1 MAKKEYQATA
11 KLFLDVSDAKSDA
24 KQFISDLKQQLS
36 SIETAADKMTVFK
49 DLVSYIAMIDKNL
62 ANLIA
67 KNGNAFK
74 HMFDGLDSNVHN
86 QFEELF
92 GISGENLKRLDM
104 LREKVASITDG
115 SKVGEVR
122 KVAEELNKLFVAV
135 GKEAPINIDDIKK
148 KATSEQ
154 INNIKSEF
162 INFEKLWAEKVSGL
176 KDNFNLSGIGIGSFS
191 EGVQNEIKKL
201 QDQITE
207 LKALRKELDSIL
219 QAKKDYDNFN
229 PLNLEF
235 NISQVE
241 ELINK
246 YKELDS
252 VSGSLQKGTKEY
264 YKNLAEKVKIG
275 LQLSMAQ
282 DSEQLDGVVA
292 TNIRKI
298 IDSDSFNNALSEFES
313 NFQNISVAYDE
324 IIQNTQQKI
333 KDTIQN
339 LTFGV
344 ENQDINDSILSYSK
358 LNKLVSEYYELKRKA
373 SGLDS
378 QSDEYKNILNRQRA
392 IQDEIQLAKQLN
404 EVEEDSLYSI
414 FDDMEENDTVESTN
428 VLTRLCDL
436 LGVKIPSAAESAGS
450 AVQGVSQQL
459 KAFYDLT
466 DEIRNKSFDFVGDAT
481 DNLKIGEYIERL
493 NSAKAALDEL
503 RDQGQL
509 TAEQIDQVNSAFNA
523 ANARL
528 VNSTVHY
535 SGYGYGRYDYS
546 YSEEY
551 EDAIRENDELRQRNS
566 ELEDQLKN
574 RSNMQSIST
583 TTGNETQATN
593 GVQVETAQLEE
604 LLKVITAVK
613 SAVEAKTTAF
623 REEAGVVDSVVNQE
637 IASLERLN
645 QYLNILKTTI
655 QSVFSGNNKK
665 IGFHYGNLEHY
676 IKTGEKSENFKYQGD
691 SLRTGNWGSFGTG
704 IYYLSDPNAFVG
716 SNTVPQKKLNNG
728 QKFYA
733 MDLSKYN
740 LYMAQTSEQAESLYN
755 FLNKL
760 QKFVLSASNYRGFDE
775 ELQGVNVDTL
785 YQEFQSVFKDV
796 SLPIETLQNFINKMR
811 GMVAGLDIDKNWATF
826 ENVDEV
832 LGGSDNIPTR
842 FMKSLGYQGVDT
854 SGTSW
859 DKLQHGSVIYDLDQA
874 NAYFKEFSSLND
886 LLEYYNQNVN
896 QAATAQ
902 SGLVATIDGWIEKLK
917 TVCDAI
923 TSIPASIGESTSA
936 LQSMAS
942 VLSEMAT
949 NAQTLKDNLDGVDN
963 IQVGDVVEQKTVQK
977 EDKPKFDV
985 IQENITKP
993 DYTIPN
999 VTTESEAAQLDALLE
1014 KINAVKAAVD
1024 TKTQAFEEEYV
1035 TVDGAVEAEIASL
1048 RQLEEYLIRL
1058 QGLIS
1063 SIFTG
1068 ETFKVEGLDGINNSN
1083 ESNNGQSIASIL
1095 QTIDADITSI
1105 YGVLEAYTG
1114 IKSDAKD
1121 SINQKEPV
1129 ANRRADQNVPEKD
1142 ATNLGAILQA
1152 VQSIDKR
1159 LSTNKPEDTQD
1170 ATKQNNNPNVESYA
1184 YDRTVQ
1190 GTNRLIGEI
1199 NSKLG
1204 NAGVLS
1210 ALVNN
1215 LGNAVTALQ
1224 NIAQGITPQNNN
1236 GNPQQGNG
1244 KKPNPLTV
1252 DEQAKQAYDA
1262 LGKSA
1267 EDASVR
1273 ITKTGNQ
1280 AITTTQKVGAEVAKV
1295 VKATVDGAATT
1306 TLAMSNANKL
1316 AMEKTKNEFEKFNQE
1331 GYFGYKFNKAGVNPE
1346 AQTLYSDY
1354 IDTYNKLQKA
1364 MQDYDSAMQSGLD
1377 TTNIQSNIDALQ
1389 SKLGSLETQ
1398 LVAIAN
1404 KSKSFLDKGT
1414 LFGNLNSNGI
1424 SNSADSLK
1432 QLITKTESLAV
1443 AFRGVYDDGRKV
1455 IYDVLDNGII
1465 KSYAVEVDEA
1475 TGNVRKMELS
1485 ELGLVNAMQNV
1496 NKAAKQRK
1504 ELDSVLGTSND
1515 VNKNAAL
1522 ITNYEKAKSDL
1533 DNAVQTAWTK
1543 AKQNGGIISQVDLDS
1558 IYAMS
1563 QEVMRLGS
1571 AIQSGYKK
1579 IANLRASG
1587 GIFNQL
1593 GGSVGDSVESRM
1605 RQYLNNTA
1613 TTNAQSVTNIQYDSA
1628 TKTMTA
1634 DLVDLSG
1641 AVTKVRLEYNELF
1654 DGIKT
1659 SSLKSTQAIDEIK
1672 KKMNSLDTSVNNAV
1686 QNGLINKNLQQYTEY
1701 EQAKAKFDKY
1711 TNDISVGN
1719 IRPDDASMQQWR
1731 DLRQAVLDAG
1741 EALLQVAANNKAA
1754 TNSFNAKKNS
1764 LLNNFANYKNK
1775 VLGKGF
1781 MTKGFENELGGLETQ
1796 LGNITD
1802 ESGLAKWEQSFAKL
1816 KNSIE
1821 LAKKSLADS
1830 QKLTLGD
1837 LSGRAEDIFKSS
1849 KIDKT
1854 SLNLDKDQ
1862 TSILAKYKEIQNE
1875 VAKCALAVKNGE
1887 QISTDAIE
1895 NNIKALMQEV
1905 DAYKQKNNIVNA
1917 QKAAPKAQVIATQQG
1932 KFNVLQERAQPY
1944 IGAGSTV
1951 VASGLAEYEAAL
1963 TRLKDLQNQFKSGQ
1977 SLTADQQAQFE
1988 QLKIKCNEAYTAL
2001 KKIIDASDKFN
2012 AAASDIDLI
2021 EKDTS
2026 LDAYNDRAEAL
2037 RNYVQETYGAS
2048 AAIGALNGDA
2058 TKLTFTIKNG
2068 DGTITNMTASL
2079 NAARTAIGATAGE
2092 TKKATTAVGKF
2103 VDELKGKTRGILTYL
2118 LSMTGFQE
2126 VWQQVRNGIQYVR
2139 DIDLALTE
2147 LKKVTNE
2154 TDETYNAFLQTT
2166 SKTAGIIGTTVS
2178 EFTNAT
2184 ADFARLG
2191 YDLTEA
2197 SNLAEAASIYK
2208 NVGDGITD
2216 ISQASESIISTMKAF
2231 GIEANDAMSIV
2242 DRFNEVGNN
2251 FAISSTGI
2259 GEAMQRS
2266 ASALYEAGNTIDESI
2281 ALITAANSVI
2291 QNPEQ
2296 VGTALKTLSLRL
2308 RGTKVELE
2316 EAGEDVDGMAEST
2329 SQLQAKLKALT
2340 HGKVDIMIDANAF
2353 KNPTQILRE
2362 MASAWKDMT
2371 DIERSGALELM
2382 GGKRQANILASIIK
2396 NFDTVEKVIE
2406 TSSNSAGSALKENE
2420 TYLDSIQGKIDQF
2433 KNSLQTMWMNFIN
2446 AKAVKFIV
2454 DLGTGLIKLI
2464 DKIGV
2469 LKTALA
2475 GAGVYFFAIKK
2486 NNPATMI
2493 KDLITSI
2500 QNYNNIVKQIGAINS
2515 MIGPVQGMSIDQFN
2529 TGPVNAYAA
2538 AVSALT
2544 AKQQA
2549 ATLAASGLNAEQI
2562 KAVLTAN
2569 GLDATNI
2576 KLAMSEAGVAQAK
2589 TQNTAATGLQ
2599 IAAAMKQQGI
2609 QLSQNAMNFLLEHS
2623 TEEVT
2628 KKVLAQA
2635 VAKGTLE
2642 HQDAVLIM
2650 RSMGIVAANKAQAFS
2665 WTALGTAIKGAFMF
2679 NPVGMILTIATTIA
2693 AIAIPVFKKFS
2704 NSAKELSEEVE
2715 RLGDTYKT
2723 TRKELSDN
2731 IETLSTPGDTNEYKS
2746 LIDEFEQ
2753 LTKGVNKYGENIS
2766 LTSDEYVRYKEICD
2780 AIVGINPDIAAG
2792 YDSATEAIGNNAGIL
2807 RQLIELQKEE
2817 ARLKAAEYVSYGA
2830 YSDNGNFEKMAE
2842 NAINEFNTAQ
2852 NKFEDAASNLDSDNS
2867 LANILANAFNWD
2879 IIGQRDVYGVTKKG
2893 DLAEYIM
2900 EIIGFSPDEINSIL
2914 ESYYDSI
2921 GQFDYDTWVSD
2932 YADKIVGSRTKIV
2945 DALEKANLNI
2955 SEADVITQE
2964 KYAAKVLENAG
2975 YDSWKPGS
2983 NNDYNDIIKQYTNK
2997 GKFDYSAFKL
3007 DYADEI
3013 AAYNQKFLKESTD
3026 DFNEFADGFK
3036 TISKNMNDARDG
3048 MIDAFLQVPYAL
3060 KDYENLSTGEQS
3072 FITEWIKNSELF
3084 KIDENTTQDD
3094 IVAAKQVII
3103 DTIDKIANDEYTV
3116 DIKGKKVTAQTILD
3130 QMVSI
3135 NPAEVNYEKYKT
3147 DMQAN
3152 INNLWKAIGAEN
3164 NTLGFTDKNALAIA
3178 LGYEFVFEEDTEG
3191 DNIDLCIKRIAE
3203 ITGQTEDEIRA
3214 WVDKQPAIKLTRAV
3228 EFYLS
3233 GGYDAVDTTDGK
3245 LSIDDAFGMASP
3257 VSASSKTA
3265 NVVST
3270 YSQLSDRISSYNDVL
3285 NQTNEVSADNI
3296 KITQE
3301 YKDSLTELGISTEDL
3316 NECFDDN
3323 DTLVVKNSKLL
3334 KKLVSEKKKE
3344 IAADVKLAKQQS
3356 QLEYYDLVNQLNDT
3370 LSATENLTDEN
3381 INAANSLL
3389 SQIDSVQR
3397 AIYQYQLLENSL
3409 LGAANAFDEFAKAQD
3424 VDAQNTYGDS
3434 YVEMAQTIYDAYYKT
3449 GEVGTEAVRAAVE
3462 ALIDPSVYAGL
3473 ERGSDAYNQAIYDA
3487 FNKTVLPTLTL
3498 DDDTLSIDFAS
3509 IEKFVKNG
3517 LGKIFTGT
3525 DIKDFDLKE
3534 GLNLEEAAE
3543 AMGMTA
3549 TQLYAM
3555 LAALKTYT
3563 GKDFLSE
3570 FDDSLS
3576 GDIMETTNQIENLNR
3591 EKLALLKEEDGA
3603 TKNADRIKEINKE
3616 LATLNSTMQGY
3627 GETAHTTWQEFSKN
3641 DKALQALAAIENKE
3655 QALTQEM
3662 AKELGINFDENSGK
3676 TVQQIYDELLLKQE
3690 ELGVPTD
3697 IVLQLASE
3705 NIQSEIDD
3713 LEKQLQEDGIDVEA
3727 NVKLNPENGEWEVI
3741 NGTNNAKLQEYVD
3754 LLNEQQAISTF
3765 LESGLN
3771 TTETYLS
3778 SIEGILQAIA
3788 NKIGVEKSEHN
3799 TKEKQQDQDSN
3810 NQPVAV
3816 DVPKTTYDDKMGF
3829 KEEQQSKQ
3837 EERKKKES
3845 SPEDNQR
3852 RNDLSTDIARE
3863 ERFKSNNREIVPEPL
3878 RPPEPDK
3885 KSQPTPEPP
3894 ASPQPS
3900 RGEIPS
3906 QYENGITLPVEKFEV
3921 EKAAEA
3927 LDPVTVPVEEFD
3939 TNSSDM
3945 PIAVDEPKTSVLP
3958 EQPIAVDIPKDP
3970 LEIKTTIEKDGIEG
3984 LKEINELQ
3992 NSIQENSD
4000 GTTVINENAFKS
4012 ALQDVGYTE
4021 DTINELIAKI
4031 QEYSDICTIIPDD
4044 PFGIQGADTSIN
4056 NVTASLDELGIA
4068 WNYVHDNFGNQIG
4081 INIEV
4086 KDLITALQEK
4096 GWTTEQI
4103 SAYLQTL
4110 SNSEN
4115 GLGIQIDG
4123 KINVDK
4129 NEIDEA
4135 IKASDDI
4142 PESENISISVND
4154 SKLRNVES
4162 RLNRLDGKTVKT
4174 YVDTYETT
4182 YVNRIVGGNGG
4193 HYSPANGTAHAQGTA
4208 FKGGDWRA
4216 KSTDKQ
4222 SLVGE
4227 LGTEILVRDGRW
4239 QTIGENGAEFT
4250 EVKKGDII
4258 FNHKQTEELLKNGY
4272 VTGRGKA
4279 FAEGTAYGGTPGD
4292 FAHQAPS
4299 LWTPAKPNRDKKK
4312 KKKRRS
4318 SGSGSSSSAEDTAD
4332 IFDWFEVRLEEI
4344 NEQLDLMNA
4353 RLENAVGISA
4363 KNSLLDQIINVNKNK
4378 LSTLRQGLDLYN
4390 DYANKLLEKIPEEYR
4405 RMAQDGAVAIEEFAG
4420 DADEQT
4426 LEAINNYREWAQRVA
4441 DLTQQMEELNT
4452 EISTLARQ
4460 KIDNI
4465 AQEHENRRS
4474 LRDSRI
4480 DQYEAYNSLL
4490 ETDVGFE
4497 SASIYQAMIDAN
4509 RENISILQEQR
4520 DAMQAELDAQV
4531 EAGNIEKYSQD
4542 WYDVVNDIA
4551 AVDTEIIG
4559 LRTDIEDYQDSINEL
4574 HWEKFDL
4581 LLSKLKAVSSE
4592 AKNLIDVLSNK
4603 DLVDKDTG
4611 EWTNE
4616 GITSLGLYAQQMEAA
4631 EIQAK
4636 KYEEE
4641 IRYLNNN
4648 WERLGYT
4655 EQEYI
4660 EKLDELKSGQY
4671 DAIQSYYDARDA
4683 IVDLNKER
4691 VDAIKKGIQKE
4702 IDAYEELINKKKEEL
4717 STEKDLYDF
4726 QKSIKQ
4732 QQKNIADIER
4742 KLAALSSDNS
4752 ASARAQR
4759 ARLQAELAE
4768 AQQELQDMYYDRSV
4782 SDQQDALDGELEN
4795 FRDTKDDE
4803 MEGLDEYLENTEQVV
4818 ADSLAVVQA
4827 NTDTVYQT
4835 LTAMGQEYGLSIT
4848 ESLTSPWQEGESAIQ
4863 AFSETFG
4870 ISMSATAD
4878 ELRQLETEFGE
4889 AMLEIERS
4897 GVEAV
4902 ESVGNSA
4909 GQYTNAE
4916 YTEPSTETPSNPP
4929 SQEETTE
4936 TNNPAQVAV
4945 GSKVKIKSSA
4955 KKYGGSSSNVSI
4967 PNWVKEKEYTVKQVG
4982 YNGKQVLLK
4991 EINSWVKISDL
5002 EGYAKGT
5009 TSIDK
5014 DQLALID
5021 ELGEELVINVQ
5032 NGKLKYMSKGSGV
5045 IPADLTSN
5053 LMEWGAINPQDMIE
5067 RNRPSTGVAPSI
5079 INNNVEFKVDASI
5092 GTLLKIDEF
5101 NGDDPDEVLKMINK
5115 ALDQHTKNLNSALR
5129 RYTR

>member
-24 KQFISDLKQQLS
+24 KKFVADLKRQLS

-49 DLVSYIAMIDKNL
+49 DLVGYIGQVDSALSALREKH
-62 ANLIA
+62 
-67 KNGNAFK
+67 GNAFD
-74 HMFDGLDSNVHN
+74 HMFDGMDENFRSE
-86 QFEELF
+86 FEKIF
-92 GISGENLKRLDM
+92 GMSGENLQRFDV
-104 LREKVASITDG
+104 LREKLETLTPKSGIKEIRKFATELNQLFSAIGEKSPLNIEDFSGRANQGHIDLIAGELSKFETQWANIITKFKGGFGTGNTGIASG
-115 SKVGEVR
+115 LKRG
-122 KVAEELNKLFVAV
+122 AEEIKIEINNFNEQIERLKKLKTDISSTLSDFNKFEEE
-135 GKEAPINIDDIKK
+135 GKLGIKFNVDDIKNSINEVVAAK
-148 KATSEQ
+148 EKLDKFVKDGGDVKSIDYQEILSDYLHTATYFANIYDNLAISSPGTNKEKIYKQ
-154 INNIKSEF
+154 IKSSLKKLNGESITISELRDVIDDDLAGELPKILSNFGTEIDSKIDGITTKVRELGEEF
-162 INFEKLWAEKVSGL
+162 RR
-176 KDNFNLSGIGIGSFS
+176 IGSDNSMAS
-191 EGVQNEIKKL
+191 EFVK
-201 QDQITE
+201 ITQE
-207 LKALRKELDSIL
+207 ANKSG
-219 QAKKDYDNFN
+219 QAIQKVMYH
-229 PLNLEF
+229 LGNLLSDANQARDTFGDMAYNLTDAASE
-235 NISQVE
+235 SA
-241 ELINK
+241 K
-246 YKELDS
+246 YKE
-252 VSGSLQKGTKEY
+252 
-264 YKNLAEKVKIG
+264 
-275 LQLSMAQ
+275 
-282 DSEQLDGVVA
+282 
-292 TNIRKI
+292 
-298 IDSDSFNNALSEFES
+298 
-313 NFQNISVAYDE
+313 
-324 IIQNTQQKI
+324 
-333 KDTIQN
+333 
-339 LTFGV
+339 
-344 ENQDINDSILSYSK
+344 
-358 LNKLVSEYYELKRKA
+358 
-373 SGLDS
+373 
-378 QSDEYKNILNRQRA
+378 
-392 IQDEIQLAKQLN
+392 
-404 EVEEDSLYSI
+404 
-414 FDDMEENDTVESTN
+414 
-428 VLTRLCDL
+428 
-436 LGVKIPSAAESAGS
+436 
-450 AVQGVSQQL
+450 
-459 KAFYDLT
+459 
-466 DEIRNKSFDFVGDAT
+466 
-481 DNLKIGEYIERL
+481 
-493 NSAKAALDEL
+493 
-503 RDQGQL
+503 
-509 TAEQIDQVNSAFNA
+509 
-523 ANARL
+523 
-528 VNSTVHY
+528 
-535 SGYGYGRYDYS
+535 YGYGILGGGLFGVSDLS
-546 YSEEY
+546 TI
-551 EDAIRENDELRQRNS
+551 DAQTVMGGKFL
-566 ELEDQLKN
+566 
-574 RSNMQSIST
+574 QSI
-583 TTGNETQATN
+583 
-593 GVQVETAQLEE
+593 
-604 LLKVITAVK
+604 
-613 SAVEAKTTAF
+613 
-623 REEAGVVDSVVNQE
+623 
-637 IASLERLN
+637 
-645 QYLNILKTTI
+645 
-655 QSVFSGNNKK
+655 
-665 IGFHYGNLEHY
+665 
-676 IKTGEKSENFKYQGD
+676 
-691 SLRTGNWGSFGTG
+691 
-704 IYYLSDPNAFVG
+704 
-716 SNTVPQKKLNNG
+716 
-728 QKFYA
+728 
-733 MDLSKYN
+733 DLSKYN
-740 LYMAQTSEQAESLYN
+740 MYMADTEERATNLIEFLSTLQKYAFKTAEPNYTG
-755 FLNKL
+755 FDDKL
-760 QKFVLSASNYRGFDE
+760 QNINL
-775 ELQGVNVDTL
+775 DTL
-785 YQEFQSVFKDV
+785 YDKFQVVFDESDLTKEKFNNFFDEMV
-796 SLPIETLQNFINKMR
+796 RLLQQ
-811 GMVAGLDIDKNWATF
+811 AGLKFDSESDELDFTSLGSLEDT
-826 ENVDEV
+826 ENI
-832 LGGSDNIPTR
+832 STR
-842 FMKSLGYQGVDT
+842 FMKMLGYQGVNVGGTSFDGMGQGSVLFDFDKSDIVGYFDT
-854 SGTSW
+854 IDQAMLDFQNRLNNTSW
-859 DKLQHGSVIYDLDQA
+859 DGANEQLIQYKNNISDIIARLQ
-874 NAYFKEFSSLND
+874 
-886 LLEYYNQNVN
+886 EYKTKYKG
-896 QAATAQ
+896 ADTIAQ
-902 SGLVATIDGWIEKLK
+902 FDVTIDRLSQVQTNI
-917 TVCDAI
+917 DD
-923 TSIPASIGESTSA
+923 
-936 LQSMAS
+936 
-942 VLSEMAT
+942 VLSGKSLSDGTDFKHITT
-949 NAQTLKDNLDGVDN
+949 NVQ
-963 IQVGDVVEQKTVQK
+963 QVGDATQEAADKLRLFYDLADSVQDGWMSGEMSDIEIGKYTERLNIAEQELKALGDQG
-977 EDKPKFDV
+977 V
-985 IQENITKP
+985 ITSEELEKVNNVITASRDALSGSAARNEQERESNAGRY
-993 DYTIPN
+993 DYTYA
-999 VTTESEAAQLDALLE
+999 SELYQAERENDALRQRNAVLEETQLQATIALLE
-1014 KINAVKAAVD
+1014 KKRLTYEDILALVKVYNDETKMKAAADSGDLDAYDKMFQIKRDIAKKLVPTDMMGIGNDSPDQWLSLIEMSAEEATQKLHELYVRWHALDGLESPTSLTDTEFAGTIGDTTQELNQLEELYGKLLAVKDAVD
-1024 TKTQAFEEEYV
+1024 AKTKAFEEEYV
-1035 TVDGAVEAEIASL
+1035 TVDGAVEAEIVSL

-1083 ESNNGQSIASIL
+1083 EANNGQSIASIL
-1095 QTIDADITSI
+1095 QTIDVNIASI
-1105 YGVLEAYTG
+1105 SGVLEAYTG

-1129 ANRRADQNVPEKD
+1129 TNRRADQNVPNEKD
-1142 ATNLGAILQA
+1142 ASNLGAILQA
-1152 VQSIDKR
+1152 VQSIDKH
-1159 LSTNKPEDTQD
+1159 LSINKPEDTQNV
-1170 ATKQNNNPNVESYA
+1170 TKQNNNPNVESYA
-1184 YDRTVQ
+1184 YDRTLQ

-1204 NAGVLS
+1204 SAGALS

-1224 NIAQGITPQNNN
+1224 NIAQGIIPQNNN
-1236 GNPQQGNG
+1236 GNPKQRNGN
-1244 KKPNPLTV
+1244 KPNPLTV

-1295 VKATVDGAATT
+1295 VKTTVDGAATT

-1414 LFGNLNSNGI
+1414 LFGNLDSNGI

-1533 DNAVQTAWTK
+1533 DNAVQTAWAK
-1543 AKQNGGIISQVDLDS
+1543 AKQNGGIISQADLDS

-1571 AIQSGYKK
+1571 AIQSEYKK

-1593 GGSVGDSVESRM
+1593 GGNVGDSVESRM
-1605 RQYLNNTA
+1605 RQYLNSAA

-1719 IRPDDASMQQWR
+1719 IKPDDASMQQWR

-1754 TNSFNAKKNS
+1754 TSSFNAKKNS
-1764 LLNNFANYKNK
+1764 LLNNFANYKNN

-1781 MTKGFENELGGLETQ
+1781 MTKGFEKELGGLETQ

-1917 QKAAPKAQVIATQQG
+1917 QKAAPKAQTIATQQG
-1932 KFNVLQERAQPY
+1932 KFNVLQERAQLY

-1951 VASGLAEYEAAL
+1951 VASGLVEYEAAL
-1963 TRLKDLQNQFKSGQ
+1963 TRLKDLQSQFKSGQ
-1977 SLTADQQAQFE
+1977 SLTADQQTQFE

-2012 AAASDIDLI
+2012 ASASNIVPLM
-2021 EKDTS
+2021 EGVS
-2026 LDAYNDRAEAL
+2026 LDTYDDRAEAL
-2037 RNYVQETYGAS
+2037 KNYVQEIYGTDV
-2048 AAIGALNGDA
+2048 AIGKLNGDA
-2058 TKLTFTIKNG
+2058 TQLTFTIKNG

-2079 NAARTAIGATAGE
+2079 NAARTAIGATAGD
-2092 TKKATTAVGKF
+2092 TQKATTAFGRF
-2103 VDELKGKTRGILTYL
+2103 FDELKGKAKGIVTYL
-2118 LSMTGFQE
+2118 ISMTGFQE
-2126 VWQQVRNGIQYVR
+2126 IWQQVRNGIQYVR
-2139 DIDLALTE
+2139 EIDSALTE

-2154 TDETYNAFLQTT
+2154 TDETYNAFLQTA

-2191 YDLTEA
+2191 YDLIEA

-2316 EAGEDVDGMAEST
+2316 EAGEDVDGMAESV

-2340 HGKVDIMIDANAF
+2340 HGKVDIMIDANTF

-2362 MASAWKDMT
+2362 MASAWQDMT

-2406 TSSNSAGSALKENE
+2406 TSSNSAGSALRENE

-2433 KNSLQTMWMNFIN
+2433 KNSLQTMWMNFISS
-2446 AKAVKFIV
+2446 KAVKFII
-2454 DLGTGLIKLI
+2454 DIGTGLIKLI
-2464 DKIGV
+2464 DTIGILKI
-2469 LKTALA
+2469 ALA
-2475 GAGVYFFAIKK
+2475 GVGVYFFAIKK

-2500 QNYNNIVKQIGAINS
+2500 QSYNNIVKQINIINS
-2515 MIGPVQGMSIDQFN
+2515 MIGPTQGMPIDQFN
-2529 TGPVNAYAA
+2529 AGPVNAYAA

-2569 GLDATNI
+2569 GLDAANI

-2589 TQNTAATGLQ
+2589 TQNTAATALQ
-2599 IAAAMKQQGI
+2599 VATLMKQQGVSI
-2609 QLSQNAMNFLLEHS
+2609 SQSAINFLVEHS
-2623 TEEVT
+2623 TEAVT
-2628 KKVLAQA
+2628 EALLDQGIAAGVVTQ
-2635 VAKGTLE
+2635 
-2642 HQDAVLIM
+2642 QDKTLIM
-2650 RSMGIVAANKAQAFS
+2650 SSMGVVAANNAQAFS
-2665 WTALGTAIKGAFMF
+2665 WTALGTAIKGAFMS

-2693 AIAIPVFKKFS
+2693 AIAIPIFKKFS

-2715 RLGDTYKT
+2715 KLGNSYKT
-2723 TRKELSDN
+2723 AKKELSEN
-2731 IETLSTPGDTNEYKS
+2731 IETLSTPNDTTEYKS

-2766 LTSDEYVRYKEICD
+2766 LTSDEYARYKEICD

-2792 YDSATEAIGNNAGIL
+2792 YNSAAEAIGNNAGIL

-2830 YSDNGNFEKMAE
+2830 YSDNGNFEKMAD
-2842 NAINEFNTAQ
+2842 NSINEFKTAQ
-2852 NKFEDAASNLDSDNS
+2852 DKLEDFTDGAADTS
-2867 LANILANAFNWD
+2867 LANILYDAFNWER
-2879 IIGQRDVYGVTKKG
+2879 IGKSDYGNPGATQD
-2893 DLAEYIM
+2893 DLANYIM
-2900 EIIGFSPDEINSIL
+2900 QIIGFKPDQIDEIL
-2914 ESYYDSI
+2914 ESYYSDGI
-2921 GQFDYDTWVSD
+2921 NFNYQDWVYD
-2932 YADKIVGSRTKIV
+2932 YASQIAAHQSDIV
-2945 DALEKANLNI
+2945 DALFNMNI
-2955 SEADVITQE
+2955 EPSNRMDQE
-2964 KYAAKVLENAG
+2964 SFAREVLKNAG
-2975 YDSWKPGS
+2975 IEDGFWSWQKDAS
-2983 NNDYNDIIKQYTNK
+2983 EIIDKYNNEYSQFQ
-2997 GKFDYSAFKL
+2997 FDLFKV

-3013 AAYNQKFLKESTD
+3013 AAYNQKYFDGAIS
-3026 DFNEFADGFK
+3026 DFNEWADGYK
-3036 TISKNMNDARDG
+3036 TAANDMTDARDG

-3060 KDYENLSTGEQS
+3060 KDYEKLSTGEQS
-3072 FITEWIKNSELF
+3072 FITEWIKNSGLF

-3135 NPAEVNYEKYKT
+3135 SPAEVNYEKYKT

-3164 NTLGFTDKNALAIA
+3164 NTLGFANKNALAIA
-3178 LGYEFVFEEDTEG
+3178 LGYEFVFEEDAED

-3245 LSIDDAFGMASP
+3245 LSIDDAFGMASTTG
-3257 VSASSKTA
+3257 ASSKA
-3265 NVVST
+3265 VNIIST

-3301 YKDSLTELGISTEDL
+3301 YKDSLIELGISTEEL

-3334 KKLVSEKKKE
+3334 KKLVAEKKKE
-3344 IAADVKLAKQQS
+3344 IAADTKLAKQQS

-3389 SQIDSVQR
+3389 SQINSVQM
-3397 AIYQYQLLENSL
+3397 AIYQYQLLEDSL

-3424 VDAQNTYGDS
+3424 VDAQNTYGES
-3434 YVEMAQTIYDAYYKT
+3434 YVDMAQTIYDAYYKT

-3473 ERGSDAYNQAIYDA
+3473 ERGSDTYNQAIYDA

-3498 DDDTLSIDFAS
+3498 DNDSLSIDFAS

-3525 DIKDFDLKE
+3525 GIKDFDLKE
-3534 GLNLEEAAE
+3534 NLNLEEAAE

-3570 FDDSLS
+3570 FDNSLS

-3591 EKLALLKEEDGA
+3591 EKLALLKEADGA

-3616 LATLNSTMQGY
+3616 LATLNGTMQGY
-3627 GETAHTTWQEFSKN
+3627 GETAHITWQEFSKN
-3641 DKALQALAAIENKE
+3641 DKALQALAAVENKE

-3713 LEKQLQEDGIDVEA
+3713 LEKQLQEDGIDIEA

-3741 NGTNNAKLQEYVD
+3741 NGTNNSKLQEYVD

-3788 NKIGVEKSEHN
+3788 NKIGVEKSEYD
-3799 TKEKQQDQDSN
+3799 TKMGLKEEQQQKKEDSKNKSEKPS
-3810 NQPVAV
+3810 
-3816 DVPKTTYDDKMGF
+3816 TYDRNMGF
-3829 KEEQQSKQ
+3829 KEEQQREK

-3845 SPEDNQR
+3845 EP
-3852 RNDLSTDIARE
+3852 
-3863 ERFKSNNREIVPEPL
+3863 KPEPIK
-3878 RPPEPDK
+3878 PPEPA
-3885 KSQPTPEPP
+3885 PEPP
-3894 ASPQPS
+3894 ASPEPS
-3900 RGEIPS
+3900 RGDIPS
-3906 QYENGITLPVEKFEV
+3906 SYENGITLSVEKFET
-3921 EKAAEA
+3921 EKAAED

-3939 TNSSDM
+3939 TNPFDM
-3945 PIAVDEPKTSVLP
+3945 PIAVDV
-3958 EQPIAVDIPKDP
+3958 PKDP

-3984 LKEINELQ
+3984 LKEISELQ

-4000 GTTVINENAFKS
+4000 GTTIINESAFKS
-4012 ALQDVGYTE
+4012 VLQDAGYTE
-4021 DTINELIAKI
+4021 DTINKLIEKI

-4044 PFGIQGADTSIN
+4044 PFGVQGADASIN
-4056 NVTASLDELGIA
+4056 NVTAALDELEIG
-4068 WNYVHDNFGNQIG
+4068 WNVIHDMYGNPIG
-4081 INIEV
+4081 INIEA
-4086 KDLITALQEK
+4086 KDLITTLQEK

-4103 SAYLQTL
+4103 SAYLRTL

-4123 KINVDK
+4123 KVNVNK
-4129 NEIDEA
+4129 EEIDAA
-4135 IKASDDI
+4135 IKASNDI
-4142 PESENISISVND
+4142 PESENVNISVDD
-4154 SKLRNVES
+4154 SKLRNVEN
-4162 RLNRLDGKTVKT
+4162 RLNKLDGKTVKT
-4174 YVDTYETT
+4174 YTNNYETT
-4182 YVNRIVGGNGG
+4182 YVKKIVGGGGG

-4227 LGTEILVRDGRW
+4227 LGPEILVRDGRW
-4239 QTIGENGAEFT
+4239 QTIGDNGAEFT
-4250 EVKKGDII
+4250 EVRKGDII

-4279 FAEGTAYGGTPGD
+4279 FAEGNAYGG
-4292 FAHQAPS
+4292 FISKAISKIKSA
-4299 LWTPAKPNRDKKK
+4299 LWKPTKS
-4312 KKKRRS
+4312 S
-4318 SGSGSSSSAEDTAD
+4318 SGSKKKSSGGGGSSKSAEDTAD
-4332 IFDWFEVRLEEI
+4332 IFDWFEVLLEEI

-4353 RLENAVGISA
+4353 KLENAVGISA
-4363 KNSLLDQIINVNKNK
+4363 KNSLLDEIINVDKSK
-4378 LSTLRQGLDLYN
+4378 LSTLKKGLDLYT
-4390 DYANKLLEKIPEEYR
+4390 DYADKLLEKVPEKYR
-4405 RMAQDGAVAIEEFAG
+4405 EIAKNGAVSIEEFAG
-4420 DADEQT
+4420 DADEKT
-4426 LEAINNYREWAQRVA
+4426 LEAINNYREWAQKVA

-4452 EISTLARQ
+4452 EISTLAKQ

-4465 AQEHENRRS
+4465 AEGYENKKS
-4474 LRDSRI
+4474 IQDIKI
-4480 DQYEAYNSLL
+4480 DQYDAYNELL

-4497 SASIYQAMIDAN
+4497 SASIYQAMIDEN
-4509 RENISILQEQR
+4509 NKNISILQKQR
-4520 DAMQAELDAQV
+4520 DAMQAELNKQV
-4531 EAGNIEKYSQD
+4531 EAGNIKKYSQD
-4542 WYDVVNDIA
+4542 WYDAVNDIA
-4551 AVDTEIIG
+4551 AVDTEIIE
-4559 LRTDIEDYQDSINEL
+4559 LKTDTEDYQDAINEL
-4574 HWEKFDL
+4574 HWDKFDL
-4581 LLSKLKAVSSE
+4581 LMDKLGAVSEE
-4592 AKNLIDVLSNK
+4592 AENLIDILSNK
-4603 DLVDKDTG
+4603 DLVNKDTG
-4611 EWTNE
+4611 EWTEE

-4631 EIQAK
+4631 EVEAK

-4641 IRYLNNN
+4641 IKYLNKN
-4648 WERLGYT
+4648 WKKLGYT

-4660 EKLDELKSGQY
+4660 EKLNELKSGQY
-4671 DAIQSYYDARDA
+4671 DAIKAYEDTKNA

-4691 VDAIKKGIQKE
+4691 VDAIKNSIQKE

-4717 STEKDLYDF
+4717 NTEKD
-4726 QKSIKQ
+4726 
-4732 QQKNIADIER
+4732 
-4742 KLAALSSDNS
+4742 
-4752 ASARAQR
+4752 
-4759 ARLQAELAE
+4759 
-4768 AQQELQDMYYDRSV
+4768 
-4782 SDQQDALDGELEN
+4782 
-4795 FRDTKDDE
+4795 
-4803 MEGLDEYLENTEQVV
+4803 
-4818 ADSLAVVQA
+4818 
-4827 NTDTVYQT
+4827 
-4835 LTAMGQEYGLSIT
+4835 
-4848 ESLTSPWQEGESAIQ
+4848 
-4863 AFSETFG
+4863 
-4870 ISMSATAD
+4870 
-4878 ELRQLETEFGE
+4878 
-4889 AMLEIERS
+4889 
-4897 GVEAV
+4897 
-4902 ESVGNSA
+4902 
-4909 GQYTNAE
+4909 
-4916 YTEPSTETPSNPP
+4916 
-4929 SQEETTE
+4929 
-4936 TNNPAQVAV
+4936 
-4945 GSKVKIKSSA
+4945 
-4955 KKYGGSSSNVSI
+4955 
-4967 PNWVKEKEYTVKQVG
+4967 
-4982 YNGKQVLLK
+4982 
-4991 EINSWVKISDL
+4991 
-5002 EGYAKGT
+5002 
-5009 TSIDK
+5009 
-5014 DQLALID
+5014 
-5021 ELGEELVINVQ
+5021 
-5032 NGKLKYMSKGSGV
+5032 
-5045 IPADLTSN
+5045 
-5053 LMEWGAINPQDMIE
+5053 
-5067 RNRPSTGVAPSI
+5067 
-5079 INNNVEFKVDASI
+5079 
-5092 GTLLKIDEF
+5092 
-5101 NGDDPDEVLKMINK
+5101 
-5115 ALDQHTKNLNSALR
+5115 
-5129 RYTR
+5129 

>member
-1 MAKKEYQATA
+1 MAKKEFQATA

-24 KQFISDLKQQLS
+24 KQFISDLKQQLN

-49 DLVSYIAMIDKNL
+49 DLVGYIAMIDKNL

-74 HMFDGLDSNVHN
+74 HMFDGIDSNFHN

-135 GKEAPINIDDIKK
+135 GKEAPINIGDIKK

-176 KDNFNLSGIGIGSFS
+176 KDNFNLSGIGIGNFS
-191 EGVQNEIKKL
+191 EGVQKEIKKL

-219 QAKKDYDNFN
+219 QAKKDYENGN
-229 PLNLEF
+229 IINLDIEPTKEF
-235 NISQVE
+235 VQ
-241 ELINK
+241 ELIQQ
-246 YKELDS
+246 YKELDVAS
-252 VSGSLQKGTKEY
+252 QG
-264 YKNLAEKVKIG
+264 LAEGTQEYHENLSKRAKIG
-275 LQLSMAQ
+275 LQLAKAQ
-282 DSEQLDGVVA
+282 TKVKGLNKADKD
-292 TNIRKI
+292 NIDEI
-298 IDSDSFNNALSEFES
+298 IRSDSFDKVLTTYEMESKNMTQILNQGIADAQKKIKEVVAELVQPQGDGSRQLLKTYEDLLKIVDKIAALGEELDFNDES
-313 NFQNISVAYDE
+313 IQKLIGDLRELYATEEQFGKVDDILKNLTSGDIYSSDALEQLKNIFGIEIPESVQTAS
-324 IIQNTQQKI
+324 QKI
-333 KDTIQN
+333 DAFYNKIDAQQALGLESELSAGEYRSEMELLKNELQDLYEQGRITEQQFNQIQDAFDKDVKEYVDVFIGRSN
-339 LTFGV
+339 
-344 ENQDINDSILSYSK
+344 ILKELNK
-358 LNKLVSEYYELKRKA
+358 LNKEATQTDDKTSLENIVQKRH
-373 SGLDS
+373 
-378 QSDEYKNILNRQRA
+378 EILA
-392 IQDEIQLAKQLN
+392 IAEQNGALLEEQLAEEKAITDAIEQRIGLQKQ
-404 EVEEDSLYSI
+404 E
-414 FDDMEENDTVESTN
+414 
-428 VLTRLCDL
+428 
-436 LGVKIPSAAESAGS
+436 
-450 AVQGVSQQL
+450 
-459 KAFYDLT
+459 
-466 DEIRNKSFDFVGDAT
+466 
-481 DNLKIGEYIERL
+481 
-493 NSAKAALDEL
+493 KAASRDDSNSESDRTEDEAS
-503 RDQGQL
+503 QENEAYQ
-509 TAEQIDQVNSAFNA
+509 
-523 ANARL
+523 RL
-528 VNSTVHY
+528 LATIKDVK
-535 SGYGYGRYDYS
+535 
-546 YSEEY
+546 
-551 EDAIRENDELRQRNS
+551 DAID
-566 ELEDQLKN
+566 
-574 RSNMQSIST
+574 
-583 TTGNETQATN
+583 
-593 GVQVETAQLEE
+593 
-604 LLKVITAVK
+604 
-613 SAVEAKTTAF
+613 AKTGAF
-623 REEAGVVDSVVNQE
+623 KEEAATVDSVVNQE
-637 IASLERLN
+637 IASLEKLN
-645 QYLNILKTTI
+645 QYLNTLKATI

-665 IGFHYGNLEHY
+665 IGFHYGALEHY

-691 SLRTGNWGSFGTG
+691 SLRAGNWGSFGTG

-949 NAQTLKDNLDGVDN
+949 NAQTLKDNLDGVNN

-977 EDKPKFDV
+977 EDKPKSDV

-999 VTTESEAAQLDALLE
+999 VTTESEAAQLDTLLE

-1035 TVDGAVEAEIASL
+1035 TVDGAVEAEIVSL

-1083 ESNNGQSIASIL
+1083 EANNGQSITSIL
-1095 QTIDADITSI
+1095 QTIDVNIASI
-1105 YGVLEAYTG
+1105 SGVLEAYTG

-1129 ANRRADQNVPEKD
+1129 TNRRADQNVPNEKD
-1142 ATNLGAILQA
+1142 ASNLGAILQA
-1152 VQSIDKR
+1152 VQSIDKH
-1159 LSTNKPEDTQD
+1159 LSINKPEDTQNV
-1170 ATKQNNNPNVESYA
+1170 TKQNNNPNVESYA
-1184 YDRTVQ
+1184 YDRTLQ

-1204 NAGVLS
+1204 SAGALS

-1224 NIAQGITPQNNN
+1224 NIAQGIIPQNNN
-1236 GNPQQGNG
+1236 GNPKQRNGN
-1244 KKPNPLTV
+1244 KPNPLTV

-1262 LGKSA
+1262 LCKST
-1267 EDASVR
+1267 EDASIRVA
-1273 ITKTGNQ
+1273 KTGNQ

-1295 VKATVDGAATT
+1295 VKTTVDGVSTT

-1316 AMEKTKNEFEKFNQE
+1316 AMEKTKSDFEEFNQE

-1354 IDTYNKLQKA
+1354 IDTYNKLQRA

-1414 LFGNLNSNGI
+1414 LFGNLDSNGI

-1533 DNAVQTAWTK
+1533 DNAVQTAWAK
-1543 AKQNGGIISQVDLDS
+1543 AKQNGGIISQADLDS

-1571 AIQSGYKK
+1571 AIQSEYKK

-1593 GGSVGDSVESRM
+1593 GGNVGDSVESRM

-1613 TTNAQSVTNIQYDSA
+1613 TTNAQSATNIQYDSA
-1628 TKTMTA
+1628 TKTMIA

-1659 SSLKSTQAIDEIK
+1659 SSSKSTQAIDEIK
-1672 KKMNSLDTSVNNAV
+1672 KRMNSLDTSVNNAV
-1686 QNGLINKNLQQYTEY
+1686 KNGLINKNLQQYTEY
-1701 EQAKAKFDKY
+1701 EQVKEKFDQY

-1719 IRPDDASMQQWR
+1719 IKPDDASMQQWR

-1741 EALLQVAANNKAA
+1741 DALLQVAANNKAA
-1754 TNSFNAKKNS
+1754 ASSFNTKKNS
-1764 LLNNFANYKNK
+1764 LLNSFANYKNK

-1781 MTKGFENELGGLETQ
+1781 MTKEFEKGLGGLETQ

-1837 LSGRAEDIFKSS
+1837 LSSRAEDIFKSS

-1887 QISTDAIE
+1887 QTSTDAIK
-1895 NNIKALMQEV
+1895 NNIEALMQEV

-1917 QKAAPKAQVIATQQG
+1917 QKAAPKAQTIATQQG
-1932 KFNVLQERAQPY
+1932 KFNVLQGRAQPY

-1951 VASGLAEYEAAL
+1951 VASGLMEYEAAL
-1963 TRLKDLQNQFKSGQ
+1963 TRLKDLQSQFKSGQ

-2012 AAASDIDLI
+2012 ATASNIDPLM
-2021 EKDTS
+2021 EGVS
-2026 LDAYNDRAEAL
+2026 LDTYDDRAEAL
-2037 RNYVQETYGAS
+2037 KNYVQEIYGTDV
-2048 AAIGALNGDA
+2048 AIGKLNGDA
-2058 TKLTFTIKNG
+2058 TQLTFTIKNG

-2079 NAARTAIGATAGE
+2079 NAARTAIGATAGD
-2092 TKKATTAVGKF
+2092 TQKATTAFGRF
-2103 VDELKGKTRGILTYL
+2103 FDELKGKAKGIVTYL
-2118 LSMTGFQE
+2118 ISMTGFQE
-2126 VWQQVRNGIQYVR
+2126 IWQQVRNGIQYVR
-2139 DIDLALTE
+2139 EIDSALTE

-2154 TDETYNAFLQTT
+2154 TDETYNAFLQTA

-2191 YDLTEA
+2191 YDLIEA

-2208 NVGDGITD
+2208 NVGDGIAD

-2231 GIEANDAMSIV
+2231 DIEANDAMSIV

-2316 EAGEDVDGMAEST
+2316 EAGEDVDGMAESV

-2340 HGKVDIMIDANAF
+2340 HGKVDIMIDANTF

-2362 MASAWKDMT
+2362 MASAWQDMT
-2371 DIERSGALELM
+2371 DVERSGALELM

-2406 TSSNSAGSALKENE
+2406 TSSNSAGSALRENE

-2433 KNSLQTMWMNFIN
+2433 KNSLQTMWMNFISS
-2446 AKAVKFIV
+2446 KAVKFII
-2454 DLGTGLIKLI
+2454 DIGTGLIKLI
-2464 DKIGV
+2464 DTIGILKI
-2469 LKTALA
+2469 ALA
-2475 GAGVYFFAIKK
+2475 GVGVYFFAIKK

-2500 QNYNNIVKQIGAINS
+2500 QSYNNIVKQINIINS
-2515 MIGPVQGMSIDQFN
+2515 MIGPTQGMSIDQFN
-2529 TGPVNAYAA
+2529 AGPVNAYAA

-2569 GLDATNI
+2569 GLDAANI

-2589 TQNTAATGLQ
+2589 TQNTAATALQ
-2599 IAAAMKQQGI
+2599 VATLMKQQGVSI
-2609 QLSQNAMNFLLEHS
+2609 SQSAINFLVEHS
-2623 TEEVT
+2623 TEAVT
-2628 KKVLAQA
+2628 EALLNQGIAAGVVTQ
-2635 VAKGTLE
+2635 
-2642 HQDAVLIM
+2642 QDKTLIM
-2650 RSMGIVAANKAQAFS
+2650 SSMGVVAANNAQAFS
-2665 WTALGTAIKGAFMF
+2665 WTALGTAIKGAFMS

-2693 AIAIPVFKKFS
+2693 AIAIPIFKKFS

-2715 RLGDTYKT
+2715 KLGNSYKT
-2723 TRKELSDN
+2723 AKKELSEN
-2731 IETLSTPGDTNEYKS
+2731 IETLSTPNDTTEYKS

-2766 LTSDEYVRYKEICD
+2766 LTSDEYARYKEICD

-2792 YDSATEAIGNNAGIL
+2792 YNSAAEAIGNNAGIL

-2817 ARLKAAEYVSYGA
+2817 ARLKAAEYISYGA
-2830 YSDNGNFEKMAE
+2830 YSDNGNFEKMAD
-2842 NAINEFNTAQ
+2842 NSINEFKTAQ
-2852 NKFEDAASNLDSDNS
+2852 DKLEDFTDGAADTS
-2867 LANILANAFNWD
+2867 LANILYDAFNWER
-2879 IIGQRDVYGVTKKG
+2879 IGKSDYGNPGATQD
-2893 DLAEYIM
+2893 DLANYIM
-2900 EIIGFSPDEINSIL
+2900 QIIGFKPDQIDEIL
-2914 ESYYDSI
+2914 ESYYSDGI
-2921 GQFDYDTWVSD
+2921 NFNYQDWVYD
-2932 YADKIVGSRTKIV
+2932 YASQIAAHQSDIV
-2945 DALEKANLNI
+2945 DALFNMNI
-2955 SEADVITQE
+2955 EPSNRMDQE
-2964 KYAAKVLENAG
+2964 SFAREVLKNAG
-2975 YDSWKPGS
+2975 IEDGFWSWQKDAS
-2983 NNDYNDIIKQYTNK
+2983 EIIDKYNNEYSQFQ
-2997 GKFDYSAFKL
+2997 FDLFKV

-3013 AAYNQKFLKESTD
+3013 AAYNQKYFDGAIS
-3026 DFNEFADGFK
+3026 DFNEWADGYK
-3036 TISKNMNDARDG
+3036 TAANDMTDARDG

-3060 KDYENLSTGEQS
+3060 KDYEKLSTGEQS
-3072 FITEWIKNSELF
+3072 FITEWIKNSGLF
-3084 KIDENTTQDD
+3084 KIDENATQDD

-3164 NTLGFTDKNALAIA
+3164 NTLGFANKNALAIA
-3178 LGYEFVFEEDTEG
+3178 LGYEFVFEEYTED

-3214 WVDKQPAIKLTRAV
+3214 WVDKQPAIKLTRTV

-3245 LSIDDAFGMASP
+3245 LSIDDAFGMASTTG
-3257 VSASSKTA
+3257 ASSKA
-3265 NVVST
+3265 VNIIST

-3301 YKDSLTELGISTEDL
+3301 YKDSLIELGISTEEL

-3334 KKLVSEKKKE
+3334 KKLVAEKKKE
-3344 IAADVKLAKQQS
+3344 IAADTKLAKQQS

-3389 SQIDSVQR
+3389 SQINSVQM

-3424 VDAQNTYGDS
+3424 VDAQNTYGES
-3434 YVEMAQTIYDAYYKT
+3434 YVDMAQTIYDAYYKT
-3449 GEVGTEAVRAAVE
+3449 GEVGTEAVRAAVD

-3473 ERGSDAYNQAIYDA
+3473 ERGSDTYNQAIYDA

-3498 DDDTLSIDFAS
+3498 DNDSLSIDFAS

-3525 DIKDFDLKE
+3525 GIKDFDLKE
-3534 GLNLEEAAE
+3534 NLNLEEAAE

-3570 FDDSLS
+3570 FDNSLS

-3591 EKLALLKEEDGA
+3591 EKLALLKEADGA

-3616 LATLNSTMQGY
+3616 LATLNGTMQGY
-3627 GETAHTTWQEFSKN
+3627 GETAHITWQEFSKN
-3641 DKALQALAAIENKE
+3641 DKALQALAAVENKE

-3713 LEKQLQEDGIDVEA
+3713 LEKQLQEDGIDIEA

-3741 NGTNNAKLQEYVD
+3741 NGTNNSKLQEYVD

-3788 NKIGVEKSEHN
+3788 NKIGVEKSEYD
-3799 TKEKQQDQDSN
+3799 TKMGVKEEQQQKKETSKN
-3810 NQPVAV
+3810 KSEEPS
-3816 DVPKTTYDDKMGF
+3816 TYDRNMGF
-3829 KEEQQSKQ
+3829 KEDQQREK

-3845 SPEDNQR
+3845 EP
-3852 RNDLSTDIARE
+3852 
-3863 ERFKSNNREIVPEPL
+3863 KPEPIK
-3878 RPPEPDK
+3878 PPEPDK
-3885 KSQPTPEPP
+3885 NPKPVLEPP

-3900 RGEIPS
+3900 RGDIPS
-3906 QYENGITLPVEKFEV
+3906 QYENGITLPVEKFET
-3921 EKAAEA
+3921 EKAAKD

-3939 TNSSDM
+3939 TNPFDM
-3945 PIAVDEPKTSVLP
+3945 PIAVDEPKLSVLP

-3984 LKEINELQ
+3984 LKEISELQ

-4000 GTTVINENAFKS
+4000 GTTIINESAFKS
-4012 ALQDVGYTE
+4012 ILQDAGYTE
-4021 DTINELIAKI
+4021 DTINKLIEKI

-4044 PFGIQGADTSIN
+4044 PFGVQGADASIN
-4056 NVTASLDELGIA
+4056 NVTAAIDELEIG
-4068 WNYVHDNFGNQIG
+4068 WNVIHDMYGNPIG
-4081 INIEV
+4081 INIEA
-4086 KDLITALQEK
+4086 KDLITTLQEK

-4103 SAYLQTL
+4103 SAYLRTL

-4123 KINVDK
+4123 KVNVNK
-4129 NEIDEA
+4129 EEIDAA
-4135 IKASDDI
+4135 IKASNDI
-4142 PESENISISVND
+4142 PESENVNISVDD
-4154 SKLRNVES
+4154 SKLRNVEN
-4162 RLNRLDGKTVKT
+4162 RLNKLDGKTVKT
-4174 YVDTYETT
+4174 YTNNYETT
-4182 YVNRIVGGNGG
+4182 YVKKIVGGGGG

-4227 LGTEILVRDGRW
+4227 LGPEILVRDGRW
-4239 QTIGENGAEFT
+4239 QTIGDNGAEFT
-4250 EVKKGDII
+4250 EVRKGDII

-4279 FAEGTAYGGTPGD
+4279 FAEGNAYGG
-4292 FAHQAPS
+4292 FISKAISKIKSA
-4299 LWTPAKPNRDKKK
+4299 LWKPTKS
-4312 KKKRRS
+4312 S
-4318 SGSGSSSSAEDTAD
+4318 SGSKKKSSGGGGSSKSAEDTAD
-4332 IFDWFEVRLEEI
+4332 IFDWFEVLLEEI

-4353 RLENAVGISA
+4353 KLENAVGISA
-4363 KNSLLDQIINVNKNK
+4363 KNSLLDEIINVDKSK
-4378 LSTLRQGLDLYN
+4378 LSTLKKGLDLYT
-4390 DYANKLLEKIPEEYR
+4390 DYADKLLEKVPEKYR
-4405 RMAQDGAVAIEEFAG
+4405 EIAKNGAVSIEEFAG
-4420 DADEQT
+4420 DADEKT
-4426 LEAINNYREWAQRVA
+4426 LEAINNYREWAQKVA

-4452 EISTLARQ
+4452 EISTLAKQ

-4465 AQEHENRRS
+4465 AEGYENKKS
-4474 LRDSRI
+4474 IQDIKI
-4480 DQYEAYNSLL
+4480 DQYDAYNGLL

-4497 SASIYQAMIDAN
+4497 SASIYQAMIDEN
-4509 RENISILQEQR
+4509 NKNISILQKQR
-4520 DAMQAELDAQV
+4520 DAMQAELNKQV
-4531 EAGNIEKYSQD
+4531 EAGNIKKYSQD
-4542 WYDVVNDIA
+4542 WYDAVNDIA
-4551 AVDTEIIG
+4551 AVDTEIIE
-4559 LRTDIEDYQDSINEL
+4559 LKTDTEDYQDAINEL
-4574 HWEKFDL
+4574 HWDKFDL
-4581 LLSKLKAVSSE
+4581 LMDKLGAVSEE
-4592 AKNLIDVLSNK
+4592 AENLIDILSNK
-4603 DLVDKDTG
+4603 DLVNKDTG
-4611 EWTNE
+4611 EWTKE

-4631 EIQAK
+4631 EVEAK

-4641 IRYLNNN
+4641 IKYLNKN
-4648 WERLGYT
+4648 WKKLGYT

-4660 EKLDELKSGQY
+4660 EKLNELKSGQY
-4671 DAIQSYYDARDA
+4671 DAIKAYEDTKNA

-4691 VDAIKKGIQKE
+4691 VDAIKNSIQKE

-4717 STEKDLYDF
+4717 NTEKD
-4726 QKSIKQ
+4726 
-4732 QQKNIADIER
+4732 
-4742 KLAALSSDNS
+4742 
-4752 ASARAQR
+4752 
-4759 ARLQAELAE
+4759 
-4768 AQQELQDMYYDRSV
+4768 
-4782 SDQQDALDGELEN
+4782 
-4795 FRDTKDDE
+4795 
-4803 MEGLDEYLENTEQVV
+4803 
-4818 ADSLAVVQA
+4818 
-4827 NTDTVYQT
+4827 
-4835 LTAMGQEYGLSIT
+4835 
-4848 ESLTSPWQEGESAIQ
+4848 
-4863 AFSETFG
+4863 
-4870 ISMSATAD
+4870 
-4878 ELRQLETEFGE
+4878 
-4889 AMLEIERS
+4889 
-4897 GVEAV
+4897 
-4902 ESVGNSA
+4902 
-4909 GQYTNAE
+4909 
-4916 YTEPSTETPSNPP
+4916 
-4929 SQEETTE
+4929 
-4936 TNNPAQVAV
+4936 
-4945 GSKVKIKSSA
+4945 
-4955 KKYGGSSSNVSI
+4955 
-4967 PNWVKEKEYTVKQVG
+4967 
-4982 YNGKQVLLK
+4982 
-4991 EINSWVKISDL
+4991 
-5002 EGYAKGT
+5002 
-5009 TSIDK
+5009 
-5014 DQLALID
+5014 
-5021 ELGEELVINVQ
+5021 
-5032 NGKLKYMSKGSGV
+5032 
-5045 IPADLTSN
+5045 
-5053 LMEWGAINPQDMIE
+5053 
-5067 RNRPSTGVAPSI
+5067 
-5079 INNNVEFKVDASI
+5079 
-5092 GTLLKIDEF
+5092 
-5101 NGDDPDEVLKMINK
+5101 
-5115 ALDQHTKNLNSALR
+5115 
-5129 RYTR
+5129 

>member
-1 MAKKEYQATA
+1 MAKKEFQATA

-24 KQFISDLKQQLS
+24 KQFISDLKQQLN

-74 HMFDGLDSNVHN
+74 HMFDGIDSNFHN

-92 GISGENLKRLDM
+92 GISGENLQRLDM

-122 KVAEELNKLFVAV
+122 KIAEELNKLFVAV

-148 KATSEQ
+148 KATSDQ

-162 INFEKLWAEKVSGL
+162 INFEKLWAEKVSKL

-191 EGVQNEIKKL
+191 EGVQKEIKNL
-201 QDQITE
+201 QDQIAE

-235 NISQVE
+235 DISQVE

-252 VSGSLQKGTKEY
+252 VSGSLQKGTEEY
-264 YKNLAEKVKIG
+264 YKNLAEKVKTG

-282 DSEQLDGVVA
+282 DSEQLDGVLA

-298 IDSDSFNNALSEFES
+298 IDSDSFDNALSEFES
-313 NFQNISVAYDE
+313 NFQNISVAYDK
-324 IIQNTQQKI
+324 IIQNTQQRI
-333 KDTIQN
+333 KDIIQN

-344 ENQDINDSILSYSK
+344 EKQDIDDSILSYSK

-378 QSDEYKNILNRQRA
+378 QSDEYKNISDRQRA
-392 IQDEIQLAKQLN
+392 IQNEIQLAKQLN
-404 EVEEDSLYSI
+404 EAEEDSLYSI
-414 FDDMEENDTVESTN
+414 FDDMDDDAVESTN
-428 VLTRLCDL
+428 VLLKLCDL
-436 LGVKIPSAAESAGS
+436 LGVKIPSATENAGTGVLQMGQHIVSATEYIRGMTLAIQEMFNALSKVSDSEYKVLLGGQNIAIKKGQNKEVSKKTTAEAYLANIMQDTDLDAHSHQGIAANIDAPDFEQAIWRQYAGIAKMSAIIGDKDIVTLDLAKVKAEDAYTALAKLKELTIGKWKESIGTDDFNKIFTDINPEYTNIAQRWDPSKFSELATYIFNVKQNAQQAFDPVQRLQNLLVAMSGKQIDFSKYEDLFKTLSVNNVGDIFNQIAKAEGIKEDGQILQVQDITSGS
-450 AVQGVSQQL
+450 VQDVVADVQKQKDTFLELRQTASVTYKEIAQAAKEYSNVYNKAEGKDFEFFKKYFHASEIDEIQKKFMDLGDGFRDLDGITKELAMEFGIDPDEIESFSQAGNAAQEASEKL
-459 KAFYDLT
+459 KAFYNLV
-466 DEIRNKSFDFVGDAT
+466 DEIRNKSFDVAGDAT
-481 DNLKIGEYIERL
+481 DNLEIGKYIERL

-503 RDQGQL
+503 GDQGQL
-509 TAEQIDQVNSAFNA
+509 TAEQMDQANNAFNA
-523 ANARL
+523 ANMSL
-528 VNSTVHY
+528 DTSTTHY

-546 YSEEY
+546 YYEEY
-551 EDAIRENDELRQRNS
+551 EDARRENDELRQRNS
-566 ELEDQLKN
+566 ELENQLKN
-574 RSNMQSIST
+574 RPNISQQNTST
-583 TTGNETQATN
+583 TAGNETQLAN
-593 GVQVETAQLEE
+593 G
-604 LLKVITAVK
+604 
-613 SAVEAKTTAF
+613 
-623 REEAGVVDSVVNQE
+623 
-637 IASLERLN
+637 
-645 QYLNILKTTI
+645 I
-655 QSVFSGNNKK
+655 Q
-665 IGFHYGNLEHY
+665 
-676 IKTGEKSENFKYQGD
+676 
-691 SLRTGNWGSFGTG
+691 
-704 IYYLSDPNAFVG
+704 A
-716 SNTVPQKKLNNG
+716 
-728 QKFYA
+728 
-733 MDLSKYN
+733 
-740 LYMAQTSEQAESLYN
+740 
-755 FLNKL
+755 
-760 QKFVLSASNYRGFDE
+760 
-775 ELQGVNVDTL
+775 
-785 YQEFQSVFKDV
+785 
-796 SLPIETLQNFINKMR
+796 
-811 GMVAGLDIDKNWATF
+811 
-826 ENVDEV
+826 
-832 LGGSDNIPTR
+832 
-842 FMKSLGYQGVDT
+842 
-854 SGTSW
+854 
-859 DKLQHGSVIYDLDQA
+859 
-874 NAYFKEFSSLND
+874 
-886 LLEYYNQNVN
+886 
-896 QAATAQ
+896 
-902 SGLVATIDGWIEKLK
+902 
-917 TVCDAI
+917 
-923 TSIPASIGESTSA
+923 
-936 LQSMAS
+936 
-942 VLSEMAT
+942 
-949 NAQTLKDNLDGVDN
+949 
-963 IQVGDVVEQKTVQK
+963 
-977 EDKPKFDV
+977 
-985 IQENITKP
+985 
-993 DYTIPN
+993 
-999 VTTESEAAQLDALLE
+999 EAAQLDALLE

-1035 TVDGAVEAEIASL
+1035 TVDGAVEAEIVSL

-1083 ESNNGQSIASIL
+1083 EANNGQSIASIL
-1095 QTIDADITSI
+1095 QTIDVNIASI
-1105 YGVLEAYTG
+1105 SGVLEAYTG

-1129 ANRRADQNVPEKD
+1129 TNRRADQNVPNEKD
-1142 ATNLGAILQA
+1142 ASNLGAILQA
-1152 VQSIDKR
+1152 VQSIDKH
-1159 LSTNKPEDTQD
+1159 LSINKPEDTQNV
-1170 ATKQNNNPNVESYA
+1170 TKQNNNPNVESYA
-1184 YDRTVQ
+1184 YDRTLQ

-1204 NAGVLS
+1204 SAGALS

-1224 NIAQGITPQNNN
+1224 NIAQGIIPQNNN
-1236 GNPQQGNG
+1236 GNPKQRNGN
-1244 KKPNPLTV
+1244 KPNLLTV

-1262 LGKSA
+1262 LGKST
-1267 EDASVR
+1267 EDASIRVA
-1273 ITKTGNQ
+1273 KTGNQ

-1295 VKATVDGAATT
+1295 VKTTVDGVSTT

-1316 AMEKTKNEFEKFNQE
+1316 AMEKTKSDFEKFNQE

-1354 IDTYNKLQKA
+1354 IDTYNKLQRA

-1414 LFGNLNSNGI
+1414 LFGNLDSNGI

-1533 DNAVQTAWTK
+1533 DNAVQTAWAK
-1543 AKQNGGIISQVDLDS
+1543 AKQNGGIISQADLDS

-1571 AIQSGYKK
+1571 AIQSEYKK

-1593 GGSVGDSVESRM
+1593 GGNVGDSVESRM

-1613 TTNAQSVTNIQYDSA
+1613 TTNAQSATNIQYDSA
-1628 TKTMTA
+1628 TKTMIA

-1659 SSLKSTQAIDEIK
+1659 SSSKSTQAIDEIK
-1672 KKMNSLDTSVNNAV
+1672 KRMNSLDTSVNNAV
-1686 QNGLINKNLQQYTEY
+1686 KNGLINKNLQQYTEY
-1701 EQAKAKFDKY
+1701 EQVKAKFDQY

-1719 IRPDDASMQQWR
+1719 IKPDDASMQQWR

-1741 EALLQVAANNKAA
+1741 DALLQVAANNKAA
-1754 TNSFNAKKNS
+1754 ASSFNTKRNS
-1764 LLNNFANYKNK
+1764 LLNSFANYKNK

-1781 MTKGFENELGGLETQ
+1781 MTKEFEKGLGGLETQ
-1796 LGNITD
+1796 FGNITD

-1837 LSGRAEDIFKSS
+1837 LSSRAEDIFKSS

-1875 VAKCALAVKNGE
+1875 IAKCALAVKNGE
-1887 QISTDAIE
+1887 QTSTDAIK
-1895 NNIKALMQEV
+1895 NNIEALMQEV

-1917 QKAAPKAQVIATQQG
+1917 QKAAPKAQTIATQQG
-1932 KFNVLQERAQPY
+1932 KFNVLQGRAQPY

-1951 VASGLAEYEAAL
+1951 VASGLMEYEAAL
-1963 TRLKDLQNQFKSGQ
+1963 TRLKDLQSQFKSGQ
-1977 SLTADQQAQFE
+1977 PLTADQQAQFE

-2012 AAASDIDLI
+2012 VTASNIDPLM
-2021 EKDTS
+2021 EGVS
-2026 LDAYNDRAEAL
+2026 LDTYDDRAEAL
-2037 RNYVQETYGAS
+2037 KNYVQKIYGTDV
-2048 AAIGALNGDA
+2048 AIGKLNGDA
-2058 TKLTFTIKNG
+2058 TQLTFTIKNG

-2079 NAARTAIGATAGE
+2079 NAARTAIGATAGD
-2092 TKKATTAVGKF
+2092 TQKATTAFGRF
-2103 VDELKGKTRGILTYL
+2103 FDELKGKAKGIVTYL
-2118 LSMTGFQE
+2118 ISMTGFQE
-2126 VWQQVRNGIQYVR
+2126 IWQQVRNGIQYVR
-2139 DIDLALTE
+2139 EIDSALTE

-2154 TDETYNAFLQTT
+2154 TDETYNAFLQTA

-2191 YDLTEA
+2191 YDLIEA

-2231 GIEANDAMSIV
+2231 DIEANDAMSIV

-2316 EAGEDVDGMAEST
+2316 EAGEDVDGMAESV

-2340 HGKVDIMIDANAF
+2340 HGKVDIMIDANTF

-2362 MASAWKDMT
+2362 MASAWQDMT
-2371 DIERSGALELM
+2371 DVERSGALELM

-2406 TSSNSAGSALKENE
+2406 TSSNSAGSALRENE

-2433 KNSLQTMWMNFIN
+2433 KNSLQTMWMNFISS
-2446 AKAVKFIV
+2446 KAVKFII
-2454 DLGTGLIKLI
+2454 DIGTGLIKLI
-2464 DKIGV
+2464 DTIGILKI
-2469 LKTALA
+2469 ALA
-2475 GAGVYFFAIKK
+2475 GVGVYFFAIKK

-2500 QNYNNIVKQIGAINS
+2500 QSYNNIVKQINIINS
-2515 MIGPVQGMSIDQFN
+2515 MIGPTQGMPIDQFN
-2529 TGPVNAYAA
+2529 AGPVNAYAA

-2569 GLDATNI
+2569 GLDAANI

-2589 TQNTAATGLQ
+2589 TQNTAATALQ
-2599 IAAAMKQQGI
+2599 VATLMKQQGVSI
-2609 QLSQNAMNFLLEHS
+2609 SQSAINFLVEHS
-2623 TEEVT
+2623 TEAVT
-2628 KKVLAQA
+2628 EALLDQGIAAGVVTQ
-2635 VAKGTLE
+2635 
-2642 HQDAVLIM
+2642 QDKTLIM
-2650 RSMGIVAANKAQAFS
+2650 SSMGVVAANNAQAFS
-2665 WTALGTAIKGAFMF
+2665 WTALGTAIKGAFMS

-2693 AIAIPVFKKFS
+2693 AIAIPIFKKFS

-2715 RLGDTYKT
+2715 KLGNSYKT
-2723 TRKELSDN
+2723 AKKELSEN
-2731 IETLSTPGDTNEYKS
+2731 IETLSTPNDTTEYKS

-2766 LTSDEYVRYKEICD
+2766 LTSDEYARYKEICD

-2792 YDSATEAIGNNAGIL
+2792 YNSAAEAIGNNAGIL

-2830 YSDNGNFEKMAE
+2830 YSDNGNFEKMAD
-2842 NAINEFNTAQ
+2842 NSINEFKTAQ
-2852 NKFEDAASNLDSDNS
+2852 DKLEDFTDGAADTS
-2867 LANILANAFNWD
+2867 LANILYDVFNWER
-2879 IIGQRDVYGVTKKG
+2879 IGKSDYGNPSATQD
-2893 DLAEYIM
+2893 DLANYIM
-2900 EIIGFSPDEINSIL
+2900 QIIGFKPDQIDEIL
-2914 ESYYDSI
+2914 ESYYSDGI
-2921 GQFDYDTWVSD
+2921 NFNYQDWVYD
-2932 YADKIVGSRTKIV
+2932 YASQIAVHQSDIV
-2945 DALEKANLNI
+2945 DALFNMNYFDGAI
-2955 SEADVITQE
+2955 S
-2964 KYAAKVLENAG
+2964 
-2975 YDSWKPGS
+2975 
-2983 NNDYNDIIKQYTNK
+2983 
-2997 GKFDYSAFKL
+2997 
-3007 DYADEI
+3007 
-3013 AAYNQKFLKESTD
+3013 
-3026 DFNEFADGFK
+3026 DFNEWADGYK
-3036 TISKNMNDARDG
+3036 TAANDMTDARDG

-3060 KDYENLSTGEQS
+3060 KDYEKLSTGEQS
-3072 FITEWIKNSELF
+3072 FITEWIKNSGLF

-3164 NTLGFTDKNALAIA
+3164 NTLGFANKNALAIA
-3178 LGYEFVFEEDTEG
+3178 LGYEFVFEEDAED

-3245 LSIDDAFGMASP
+3245 LSIDDAFGMASTTG
-3257 VSASSKTA
+3257 ASSKA
-3265 NVVST
+3265 VNIIST

-3301 YKDSLTELGISTEDL
+3301 YKDSLIELGISTEEL

-3334 KKLVSEKKKE
+3334 KKLVAEKKKE
-3344 IAADVKLAKQQS
+3344 IAADTKLAKQQS

-3389 SQIDSVQR
+3389 SQINSVQR

-3424 VDAQNTYGDS
+3424 VDAQNTYGES
-3434 YVEMAQTIYDAYYKT
+3434 YVDMAQTIYDAYYKT

-3473 ERGSDAYNQAIYDA
+3473 ERGSDTYNQAIYDA

-3498 DDDTLSIDFAS
+3498 DNDSLSIDFAS

-3525 DIKDFDLKE
+3525 GIKDFDLKE
-3534 GLNLEEAAE
+3534 NLNLEEAAE

-3570 FDDSLS
+3570 FDNSLS

-3591 EKLALLKEEDGA
+3591 EKLALLKEADGA

-3616 LATLNSTMQGY
+3616 LATLNGTMQGY
-3627 GETAHTTWQEFSKN
+3627 GETAHITWQEFSKN
-3641 DKALQALAAIENKE
+3641 DKALQALAAVENKE

-3713 LEKQLQEDGIDVEA
+3713 LEKQLQEDGIDIEA

-3741 NGTNNAKLQEYVD
+3741 NGTNNSKLQEYVD

-3788 NKIGVEKSEHN
+3788 NKIGVEKSEYD
-3799 TKEKQQDQDSN
+3799 TKMGVKEEQQQKKETSKN
-3810 NQPVAV
+3810 KSEEPS
-3816 DVPKTTYDDKMGF
+3816 TYDRNMGF
-3829 KEEQQSKQ
+3829 KEDQQREK

-3845 SPEDNQR
+3845 EP
-3852 RNDLSTDIARE
+3852 
-3863 ERFKSNNREIVPEPL
+3863 KPEPIK
-3878 RPPEPDK
+3878 PPEPDK
-3885 KSQPTPEPP
+3885 NPKPVLEPP

-3900 RGEIPS
+3900 RGDIPS
-3906 QYENGITLPVEKFEV
+3906 QYENGITLPVEKFET
-3921 EKAAEA
+3921 EKAAKD

-3939 TNSSDM
+3939 TNPFDM
-3945 PIAVDEPKTSVLP
+3945 PIAVDEPKLSVLP

-3984 LKEINELQ
+3984 LKEISELQ

-4000 GTTVINENAFKS
+4000 GTTIINESAFKS
-4012 ALQDVGYTE
+4012 ILQDAGYTE
-4021 DTINELIAKI
+4021 DTINKLIEKI

-4044 PFGIQGADTSIN
+4044 PFGVQGADASIN
-4056 NVTASLDELGIA
+4056 NVTAALDELEIG
-4068 WNYVHDNFGNQIG
+4068 WNVIHDMYGNPIG
-4081 INIEV
+4081 INIEA
-4086 KDLITALQEK
+4086 KDLITTLQEK

-4103 SAYLQTL
+4103 SAYLRTL

-4123 KINVDK
+4123 KVNVNK
-4129 NEIDEA
+4129 EEIDAA
-4135 IKASDDI
+4135 IKASNDI
-4142 PESENISISVND
+4142 PESENVNISVDD
-4154 SKLRNVES
+4154 SKLRNVEN
-4162 RLNRLDGKTVKT
+4162 RLNKLDGKTVKT
-4174 YVDTYETT
+4174 YTNNYETT
-4182 YVNRIVGGNGG
+4182 YVKKIVGGGGG

-4227 LGTEILVRDGRW
+4227 LGPEILVRDGRW
-4239 QTIGENGAEFT
+4239 QTIGDNGAEFT
-4250 EVKKGDII
+4250 EVRKGDII

-4279 FAEGTAYGGTPGD
+4279 FAEGNAYGG
-4292 FAHQAPS
+4292 FISKAISKIKSA
-4299 LWTPAKPNRDKKK
+4299 LWKPTKS
-4312 KKKRRS
+4312 S
-4318 SGSGSSSSAEDTAD
+4318 SGSKKKSSGGGGSSKSAEDTAD
-4332 IFDWFEVRLEEI
+4332 IFDWFEVLLEEI

-4353 RLENAVGISA
+4353 KLENAVGISA
-4363 KNSLLDQIINVNKNK
+4363 KNSLLDEIINVDKSK
-4378 LSTLRQGLDLYN
+4378 LSTLKKGLDLYT
-4390 DYANKLLEKIPEEYR
+4390 DYADKLLEKVPEKYR
-4405 RMAQDGAVAIEEFAG
+4405 EMAKNGAVSIEEFAG
-4420 DADEQT
+4420 DADEKT
-4426 LEAINNYREWAQRVA
+4426 LEAINNYREWAQKVA

-4452 EISTLARQ
+4452 EISTLAKQ

-4465 AQEHENRRS
+4465 AEGYENKKS
-4474 LRDSRI
+4474 IQDIKI
-4480 DQYEAYNSLL
+4480 DQYDAYNGLL

-4497 SASIYQAMIDAN
+4497 SASIYQAMIDEN
-4509 RENISILQEQR
+4509 NKNISILQKQR
-4520 DAMQAELDAQV
+4520 DAMQAELNKQV
-4531 EAGNIEKYSQD
+4531 EAGNIKKYSQD
-4542 WYDVVNDIA
+4542 WYDAVNDIA
-4551 AVDTEIIG
+4551 AVDTEIIE
-4559 LRTDIEDYQDSINEL
+4559 LKTDTEDYQDAINEL
-4574 HWEKFDL
+4574 HWDKFDL
-4581 LLSKLKAVSSE
+4581 LMDKLGAVSEE
-4592 AKNLIDVLSNK
+4592 AENLIDILSNK
-4603 DLVDKDTG
+4603 DLVNKDTG
-4611 EWTNE
+4611 EWTKE

-4631 EIQAK
+4631 EVEAK

-4641 IRYLNNN
+4641 IKYLNKN
-4648 WERLGYT
+4648 WKKLGYT

-4660 EKLDELKSGQY
+4660 EKLNELKSGQY
-4671 DAIQSYYDARDA
+4671 DAIKAYEDTKNA

-4691 VDAIKKGIQKE
+4691 VDAIKNSIQKE

-4717 STEKDLYDF
+4717 NTEKD
-4726 QKSIKQ
+4726 
-4732 QQKNIADIER
+4732 
-4742 KLAALSSDNS
+4742 
-4752 ASARAQR
+4752 
-4759 ARLQAELAE
+4759 
-4768 AQQELQDMYYDRSV
+4768 
-4782 SDQQDALDGELEN
+4782 
-4795 FRDTKDDE
+4795 
-4803 MEGLDEYLENTEQVV
+4803 
-4818 ADSLAVVQA
+4818 
-4827 NTDTVYQT
+4827 
-4835 LTAMGQEYGLSIT
+4835 
-4848 ESLTSPWQEGESAIQ
+4848 
-4863 AFSETFG
+4863 
-4870 ISMSATAD
+4870 
-4878 ELRQLETEFGE
+4878 
-4889 AMLEIERS
+4889 
-4897 GVEAV
+4897 
-4902 ESVGNSA
+4902 
-4909 GQYTNAE
+4909 
-4916 YTEPSTETPSNPP
+4916 
-4929 SQEETTE
+4929 
-4936 TNNPAQVAV
+4936 
-4945 GSKVKIKSSA
+4945 
-4955 KKYGGSSSNVSI
+4955 
-4967 PNWVKEKEYTVKQVG
+4967 
-4982 YNGKQVLLK
+4982 
-4991 EINSWVKISDL
+4991 
-5002 EGYAKGT
+5002 
-5009 TSIDK
+5009 
-5014 DQLALID
+5014 
-5021 ELGEELVINVQ
+5021 
-5032 NGKLKYMSKGSGV
+5032 
-5045 IPADLTSN
+5045 
-5053 LMEWGAINPQDMIE
+5053 
-5067 RNRPSTGVAPSI
+5067 
-5079 INNNVEFKVDASI
+5079 
-5092 GTLLKIDEF
+5092 
-5101 NGDDPDEVLKMINK
+5101 
-5115 ALDQHTKNLNSALR
+5115 
-5129 RYTR
+5129 